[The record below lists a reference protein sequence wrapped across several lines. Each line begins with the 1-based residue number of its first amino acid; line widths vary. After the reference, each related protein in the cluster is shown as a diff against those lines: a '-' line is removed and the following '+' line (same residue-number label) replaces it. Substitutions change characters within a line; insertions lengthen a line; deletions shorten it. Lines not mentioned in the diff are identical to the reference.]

1 MQDIVLLEDVY
12 KIYKM
17 GEVEVTALSGISLTI
32 KKGEFVAIMG
42 ASGSGKST
50 LMNILGCLDSP
61 TIGKYYLEGLEV
73 SRFSK
78 NELAEIRNKKLG
90 FVFQS
95 FNLLSRTTVVENI
108 ELPLIYSKRLSKR
121 DVDKIHQIMH
131 TLGLEGFQKHYPNQL
146 SGGQQ
151 QRVAIARSI
160 VNDPTLLL
168 ADEPTGNLDSATSKD
183 VMNALSD
190 LNHNMGITIV
200 LVTHETDIARYARR
214 VVVLKDGKV
223 LSDIPSQPF
232 PAPVAQAPCETTS

>member
-1 MQDIVLLEDVY
+1 
-12 KIYKM
+12 M
-17 GEVEVTALSGISLTI
+17 GEFKVTALKGVSLSI

-61 TIGKYYLEGLEV
+61 TRGKYYLEGVEV

-108 ELPLIYSKRLSKR
+108 ELPFIYSKKISKN
-121 DVDKIHQIMH
+121 DIDKIHQIMRI
-131 TLGLEGFQKHYPNQL
+131 LGLDGFQKHYPNQL

-151 QRVAIARSI
+151 QRVAIARAI

-183 VMNALSD
+183 VMKVLTD
-190 LNHNMGITIV
+190 LNHNLGITIV
-200 LVTHETDIARYARR
+200 LVTHETDIAGYARR
-214 VVVLKDGKV
+214 VVVLKDGTV
-223 LSDIPSQPF
+223 LSDTPSPS
-232 PAPVAQAPCETTS
+232 AATPVVQAP

>member
-1 MQDIVLLEDVY
+1 MQDIIILEEVY
-12 KIYKM
+12 KIYTM
-17 GEVEVTALSGISLTI
+17 GEVEVAALNGVSLTMR
-32 KKGEFVAIMG
+32 KGEFVAIMG

-61 TIGKYYLEGLEV
+61 TKGRYCLEGLEV

-108 ELPLIYSKRLSKR
+108 ELPLIYNKRTSKRE
-121 DVDKIHQIMH
+121 VDKIYQIMQ
-131 TLGLEGFQKHYPNQL
+131 TLGLGGFQMHYPNQL

-151 QRVAIARSI
+151 QRVAIARAI
-160 VNDPTLLL
+160 INDPALLL
-168 ADEPTGNLDSATSKD
+168 ADEPTGNLDSATSAD
-183 VMNALSD
+183 VMNVLCD
-190 LNHNMGITIV
+190 LNHKIGITIV

-214 VVVLKDGKV
+214 VIVLKDGKV
-223 LSDIPSQPF
+223 LSDTPSTIPLSQIS
-232 PAPVAQAPCETTS
+232 CESTGI

>member
-1 MQDIVLLEDVY
+1 MQDIVLLENVY
-12 KIYKM
+12 KIYTM
-17 GEVEVTALSGISLTI
+17 GEVKVTALDGVSLAM

-61 TIGKYYLEGLEV
+61 TRGKYYLEGVEV

-108 ELPLIYSKRLSKR
+108 ELPLIYSKRIFKK
-121 DVDKIHQIMH
+121 DIDKIHQIMRI
-131 TLGLEGFQKHYPNQL
+131 LGLDGFQKHYPNQL

-151 QRVAIARSI
+151 QRVAIARAI
-160 VNDPTLLL
+160 VNNPSLLL
-168 ADEPTGNLDSATSKD
+168 ADEPTGNLDSATSAD
-183 VMNALSD
+183 VMKVFQD
-190 LNHNMGITIV
+190 LNHDMGITIV

-223 LSDIPSQPF
+223 LSDTPSQTSTVPM
-232 PAPVAQAPCETTS
+232 PQTPCETTS

>member
-1 MQDIVLLEDVY
+1 MQNIVLLEDVY

-61 TIGKYYLEGLEV
+61 TFGKYYLEGLEV

-78 NELAEIRNKKLG
+78 NELADIRNKKLG

-95 FNLLSRTTVVENI
+95 FNLLSRTTVLENI
-108 ELPLIYSKRLSKR
+108 ELPLIYSKKLSRIDR
-121 DVDKIHQIMH
+121 DHISQIMAA
-131 TLGLEGFQKHYPNQL
+131 LGLKEFQKHYPNQL

-151 QRVAIARSI
+151 QRVAIARAI
-160 VNDPTLLL
+160 VSNPTLLL
-168 ADEPTGNLDSATSKD
+168 ADEPTGNLDSATSTE
-183 VMNALSD
+183 VMNVLNG

-200 LVTHETDIARYARR
+200 LVTHENDIAKYARR
-214 VVVLKDGKV
+214 VVVLKDGEV
-223 LSDIPSQPF
+223 LSDTPSQS
-232 PAPVAQAPCETTS
+232 PAPTVPQTL